1 MHEHEQAAAAAD
13 QVVEQTFLSPR
24 VVDAAT
30 LAEFGESLSELLRRA
45 AEQRELLR
53 LTVTEGENVSATL
66 RDTTGQAAE
75 KLRPAL
81 KLLPTI
87 EQKLAQADQAVTRA
101 THAAETAER
110 AAGRAAQ
117 AAADEGVAALQAAQR
132 ALDAAME
139 RARTLEGRL
148 GQLSQRAEA
157 ALLRLDS
164 ECKSRLDTAAKHA
177 QDVLG
182 SLVAEL
188 DSHAERT
195 LEHLSGL
202 IDERRAAAEA
212 ALAEPLSVGAP
223 HEGDPDP
230 RPPTDAT
237 TIATTTTAPADD
249 ATGLLARAEE
259 TRAAIEAMF
268 ASLRSRAGEEI
279 ASLEAEAVDAEQ
291 RAAAATAKVH
301 ETEELARAAEARL
314 EAVHRELTAV
324 DERGREIAVMATHAL
339 TAFDEELAARMHAVR
354 EMMEQLASVTN
365 GQAEAKPAPAQ
376 SGPIQSAPAHAAPA
390 QSAEVKPARE
400 AAFIRIDRPAQSDT
414 PGLPGRLQI

>member
-117 AAADEGVAALQAAQR
+117 AAADEGVATLQAAQR

-164 ECKSRLDTAAKHA
+164 ECKSRLDTAANHA

-237 TIATTTTAPADD
+237 TTTAPADD

-259 TRAAIEAMF
+259 TRATIEAMF
-268 ASLRSRAGEEI
+268 VSLRSRAGEEI

-365 GQAEAKPAPAQ
+365 GQAEAKAAPAQ
-376 SGPIQSAPAHAAPA
+376 SGPIQSAPTHAAPA